1 MEEETKEYK
10 YGYQIGKQ
18 LSPSE
23 IVNQMRNG
31 IIDQL
36 QESQEDWNRKEV
48 TVTKESGFTIPTR
61 VLNKTELRNIVREI
75 CGVYASV
82 VGQTYGPGGKD
93 AIIQFP
99 NGVFTTKD
107 GWTVAKNLS
116 LGLDADLNALGRMIL
131 DVAANVNL
139 KVGDCTTTAILAA
152 SYLNLHMMHYTDMH
166 PEIPM
171 FTMKECIVKTVDLVC
186 DKLLEEATPVNVQY
200 RTKEEIA
207 DIIHKIALVSTNWN
221 TEYADMIRNIY
232 KETGN
237 PYIRVE
243 SSGSDESYVSFMHGY
258 DMKGG
263 IQLRDYYINDIP
275 NGLFKAESP
284 LIMMFDY
291 DLPGQ
296 MFVSLATIADV
307 LASKG
312 TTFVVMA
319 PGFQVD
325 FIKNL
330 HDVNMR
336 RSQAHM
342 ASGGK
347 TPGIVNLVPVKVEIK
362 HPTERSMYDD
372 LRIIVDGQTINKDN
386 QEISAMFDALRNA
399 MMEKPPEKKP
409 DMAEDVHEA
418 LVAQFWQERRQVI
431 DEAYEYLRDC
441 CGTCDKIEVS
451 DKLVTVEV
459 DGASEKPA
467 IKERADRLVA
477 ELDRV
482 IKQCD
487 SLSMILRDVSDY
499 RTRISKLSCNSGIIH
514 VGGYGDADLQAA
526 KDSLDD
532 AISAC
537 RSAYDFGYTVGGNYA
552 VLCAIDELT
561 TELNSNV
568 GQNFHG
574 INGKSLPIIRDIL
587 DMIEDTF
594 ISCVF
599 TVASNFFDADV
610 SEIVVVEPYNDQTN
624 EISFQDAMFE
634 CVERGEAYDVIN
646 QRSNPDLIEPVI
658 ASVEVLKGSMR
669 LVKLIASSSQY
680 LYKNFTTEELI
691 GAKDIQK

>member
-1 MEEETKEYK
+1 M
-10 YGYQIGKQ
+10 
-18 LSPSE
+18 
-23 IVNQMRNG
+23 
-31 IIDQL
+31 
-36 QESQEDWNRKEV
+36 
-48 TVTKESGFTIPTR
+48 
-61 VLNKTELRNIVREI
+61 
-75 CGVYASV
+75 
-82 VGQTYGPGGKD
+82 
-93 AIIQFP
+93 
-99 NGVFTTKD
+99 
-107 GWTVAKNLS
+107 
-116 LGLDADLNALGRMIL
+116 
-131 DVAANVNL
+131 
-139 KVGDCTTTAILAA
+139 
-152 SYLNLHMMHYTDMH
+152 
-166 PEIPM
+166 
-171 FTMKECIVKTVDLVC
+171 
-186 DKLLEEATPVNVQY
+186 
-200 RTKEEIA
+200 
-207 DIIHKIALVSTNWN
+207 
-221 TEYADMIRNIY
+221 
-232 KETGN
+232 GN
-237 PYIRVE
+237 
-243 SSGSDESYVSFMHGY
+243 

-537 RSAYDFGYTVGGNYA
+537 RSAV
-552 VLCAIDELT
+552 
-561 TELNSNV
+561 
-568 GQNFHG
+568 
-574 INGKSLPIIRDIL
+574 
-587 DMIEDTF
+587 
-594 ISCVF
+594 
-599 TVASNFFDADV
+599 
-610 SEIVVVEPYNDQTN
+610 
-624 EISFQDAMFE
+624 
-634 CVERGEAYDVIN
+634 
-646 QRSNPDLIEPVI
+646 
-658 ASVEVLKGSMR
+658 
-669 LVKLIASSSQY
+669 
-680 LYKNFTTEELI
+680 
-691 GAKDIQK
+691 